1 VDSLVLGRLRSSPM
15 PSSAEAKAIRQHA
28 IAIVA
33 SAAANLSNREV
44 LDFTVLG
51 FPSNVCPASKPRSRP
66 NVEAPARVYKRSAG
80 RPRKHQNRGGTNDRC
95 GWYQAAI
102 WAISSAFFAGV
113 TALLAKIGVS
123 GLNSNLATAIRT
135 SVILVFSWAIVFVTS
150 GGVDVHSIS
159 RKTWIFLLLSGVA
172 TGLSWLCYFR
182 ALQIGELSKVAPVDK
197 LSVVMAMAFGALFL
211 HERLTAREGIGG
223 FFIAAGALIL
233 AWK

>member
-1 VDSLVLGRLRSSPM
+1 M
-15 PSSAEAKAIRQHA
+15 QW
-28 IAIVA
+28 
-33 SAAANLSNREV
+33 
-44 LDFTVLG
+44 F
-51 FPSNVCPASKPRSRP
+51 F
-66 NVEAPARVYKRSAG
+66 
-80 RPRKHQNRGGTNDRC
+80 
-95 GWYQAAI
+95 
-102 WAISSAFFAGV
+102 WAISSAFFAGI

-135 SVILVFSWAIVFVTS
+135 SVILIFSWSIVFVTS
-150 GGVDVHSIS
+150 GGVDMHSIS

-197 LSVVMAMAFGALFL
+197 LSVVMAMAMAFGALFL